1 MERRRLILST
11 GNKNKVMEI
20 KDILKDLPIEV
31 LSKDDLGFKNFDVE
45 ENGKTLEENA
55 IKKAKELKKKVN
67 GMVMADDTGLF
78 VDYLNGE
85 PGINSA
91 RYSGEDATDEKNIE
105 KLLKKLEG
113 VPMEKRKAQFKTVI
127 ALITEDDRTITVEGV
142 CKGYIGFEKK
152 GESGFGYDPLF
163 IVDGYGKTFAEL
175 GEDIKN
181 KISHRAK
188 ALENLRKEIG
198 NILEDDGHE
207 DISYK

>member
-1 MERRRLILST
+1 MEVRKLILST

-31 LSKDDLGFKNFDVE
+31 LSKDDLGLNDFDVE

-55 IKKAKELKKKVN
+55 IKKAIELKAKVH

-91 RYSGEDATDEKNIE
+91 RYSGPKATDEKNIE

-113 VPMEKRKAQFKTVI
+113 VPMEKRRATFRTVI
-127 ALITEDDRTITVEGV
+127 ALITEDNRTITVEGQ
-142 CKGYIGFEKK
+142 CRGYIGFEKR

-163 IVDGYGKTFAEL
+163 IVEGYGKTFAEL

-188 ALENLRKEIG
+188 ALDNLRNEIA

-207 DISYK
+207 DPSYK